1 MGYDVTVSNHEYPD
15 SVIGKIMGKLHIPLL
30 LYITDYIIS
39 HKYINDEIYDLTL
52 IVKGRGISI
61 PLMKKLKQASPKIVG
76 YTFDSFQFNR
86 APLNWLNLANHYY
99 TFDYRDGEH
108 HSLPIVELFSSL
120 PENQERKS
128 FEYEISAILRNHS
141 NRLRY
146 INRVFTNLPVENK
159 YIYIFEQNLF
169 TFIRNFIRN
178 PFLYI
183 LYFKYIFFKA
193 LPYAEYAR
201 IMRKSNF
208 TVDFAHPTQSGITI
222 RCFEALSSQ
231 TKIITNNPFVSRYRY
246 FDQNNTIVFTNSSD
260 PIALNEQ
267 YKKIRNYMPD
277 KHHRTVTNVINDL
290 LVL

>member
-1 MGYDVTVSNHEYPD
+1 MGYEVTVSNHEYPD

-30 LYITDYIIS
+30 LYITDNVIS
-39 HKYINDEIYDLTL
+39 RRYINGELYDVIL

-61 PLMKKLKQASPKIVG
+61 PLMKKLKQVSPKIVG

-86 APLNWLNLANHYY
+86 APLNWLNYANHYY
-99 TFDYRDGEH
+99 TFDYRDGEQY
-108 HSLPIVELFSSL
+108 SLPIVELFSSMS
-120 PENQERKS
+120 ENNEPKS
-128 FEYEISAILRNHS
+128 FEIEISAILRNHS
-141 NRLRY
+141 DRLRY
-146 INRVFTNLPVENK
+146 ISKVFTNLPVENK

-169 TFIRNFIRN
+169 TFIGNFIWN

-183 LYFKYIFFKA
+183 QYFKYIFFKP

-208 TVDFAHPTQSGITI
+208 TIDFAHPKQTGITI

-260 PIALNEQ
+260 PTILKDQ
-267 YKKIRNYMPD
+267 YRKIREHLSDN
-277 KHHRTVTNVINDL
+277 HNRTIIDVINDL
-290 LVL
+290 IS